1 MRQRVWLI
9 GHMTDNYRRIFLVP
23 ADLDTTINRELRLIQ
38 LGKIERP
45 LPVVPKYCER
55 VSREEYERQ
64 KSHTSQEHLVE
75 LLGSIVRDENM
86 SSKVKKKKL
95 KMVES
100 LLNLVF
106 VQIINE

>member
-1 MRQRVWLI
+1 MKQRVWLI

-23 ADLDTTINRELRLIQ
+23 SDLDTTINRELRLIQ
-38 LGKIERP
+38 LGRIERP

-55 VSREEYERQ
+55 VSKEEYERQ

-86 SSKVKKKKL
+86 SSKAKKKKL
-95 KMVES
+95 KMVRNV
-100 LLNLVF
+100 LKPYF
-106 VQIINE
+106 